1 MIKSHEREE
10 YLAVFLVLLVCSFYS
25 SYFGFLSQ
33 DSWKYI
39 YLVQSIEEGK
49 FCSIN
54 NKYFAVFPCGYPFII
69 SIFNFSTNIETI
81 IITSKF
87 VNFILIFASYL
98 ILKKIF
104 YSKSPIP
111 ILIIL
116 SPITLKISL
125 STWSENLFLFSTI
138 LTLFFIKKVDQ
149 NDKNLFKLIL
159 LFSLVLGISSRY
171 FFVPFSIL
179 IFFSAIFV
187 YGKIIIPRILPSFLL
202 SGIFFLFYFILN
214 YKITGYGFGM
224 ERIQSPENIV
234 YLLVIFFKSSLPQLT
249 SILIVIL
256 FFHFFSNTKIKK
268 INFKGLFID
277 KNILML
283 FLTGTSFLT
292 LSLILRLHT
301 QFDLFGT
308 RTLGYGFVFIVV
320 TLYVSL
326 IKLSDFK
333 KKFIILFLLG
343 CLSLAGSVSKY
354 LFTQLS
360 FILSNDNSSLN
371 FLFFNQ
377 LNEYKTRSNVKD
389 YKNVIALSIPPVS
402 QLISSNPNYYYGKD
416 TNFYMPPAIPYFK
429 PIALKDFINYLSQI
443 KGSCVIDFSEFT
455 SIKDLEKKMNTKYRV
470 NYNFKNLNEKYIEI
484 PVYRGDFSKFI
495 INLFNNQNKKII
507 KCEDA
512 KKYYYRILKQN

>member
-1 MIKSHEREE
+1 MIKLDEREE
-10 YLAVFLVLLVCSFYS
+10 HLAVFFVLLICFFYS

-49 FCSIN
+49 LCSIN

-69 SIFNFSTNIETI
+69 SIFNFSNNIETI

-98 ILKKIF
+98 ILKKTF
-104 YSKSPIP
+104 HSKSPIP

-116 SPITLKISL
+116 SPITLKILL
-125 STWSENLFLFSTI
+125 STWSENLFLLSTI
-138 LTLFFIKKVDQ
+138 LTLFSIKKVDEC
-149 NDKNLFKLIL
+149 NKNLFKLL
-159 LFSLVLGISSRY
+159 LFFSLILGISSRY

-214 YKITGYGFGM
+214 FKITGFGFGM
-224 ERIQSPENIV
+224 ERVPAPESIF
-234 YLLVIFFKSSLPQLT
+234 YLLVNFLKSSIPQLT

-256 FFHFFSNTKIKK
+256 FFHFFSNTKIRK
-268 INFKGLFID
+268 IIFKGLFID
-277 KNILML
+277 KNTLML
-283 FLTGTSFLT
+283 FFIGASFLT
-292 LSLILRLHT
+292 LSLMLRMHT

-308 RTLGYGFVFIVV
+308 RTLGYGFVFIMVA
-320 TLYVSL
+320 LYANL
-326 IKLSDFK
+326 IILCDFR
-333 KKFIILFLLG
+333 KKFIVLFLLG
-343 CLSLAGSVSKY
+343 CLSLTGSVSKY
-354 LFTQLS
+354 LHTQLS
-360 FILSNDNSSLN
+360 FLLNNENQSLN
-371 FLFFNQ
+371 FLLFRQ
-377 LNEYKTRSNVKD
+377 LHEYKTRSNIKN

-402 QLISSNPNYYYGKD
+402 ELISGNPIYYYGKD

-429 PIALKDFINYLSQI
+429 PIALEDFIDHLSQL

-455 SIKDLEKKMNTKYRV
+455 LIEDLKKKMNTNYII
-470 NYNFKNLNEKYIEI
+470 NYNFKSSSEKYIEI
-484 PVYRGDFSKFI
+484 PIYENNFSKFM
-495 INLFNNQNKKII
+495 INLFNYQNKKMIE
-507 KCEDA
+507 CEDA
-512 KKYYYRILKQN
+512 KKYYRLQR